1 MRMSFRREL
10 ITLILLLGK
19 EKLNIYKFN
28 KQIRRN
34 EQNTKNIQI
43 KINKNT
49 NRLLLL
55 KDKEELL
62 SSLENY
68 IKLVKEQSNNFQLW
82 KTDIYSTLVDI
93 ETSHGE
99 ILNCTNAEYSS
110 YFRKRYIDQQET
122 IRLLT
127 KLKNSIK
134 KECSI

>member
-1 MRMSFRREL
+1 MLLNVWPHVANFS
-10 ITLILLLGK
+10 ILLAYVS
-19 EKLNIYKFN
+19 IYLTYRTFK
-28 KQIRRN
+28 
-34 EQNTKNIQI
+34 NTKNIKIQ
-43 KINKNT
+43 INKNT

-55 KDKEELL
+55 KDKEELI

-68 IKLVKEQSNNFQLW
+68 IKLIKEQSNDFQLW
-82 KTDIYSTLVDI
+82 KNDIYATLVDI

-99 ILNCTNAEYSS
+99 ILKCANEEYSS
-110 YFRKRYIDQQET
+110 YFKKKYIDNQET

>member
-1 MRMSFRREL
+1 MSSNIWSYVTNFSIILAYISIYLTFR
-10 ITLILLLGK
+10 TFK
-19 EKLNIYKFN
+19 
-28 KQIRRN
+28 
-34 EQNTKNIQI
+34 NTKNIQI